1 MKDFS
6 EEIKILFNRLKSK
19 TPFSFSKY
27 ADGEWFAMTRCHGNP
42 GNFEWSIR
50 PDETEYINSIN
61 KLIESFKYR
70 DENYYVG
77 ISCPCCQG
85 DKHEHMKIFSG
96 QSEDNLT
103 FANIFV
109 NSNYR
114 FYIDNFIPYFSE
126 FGNIIL
132 VANRVTDINKL
143 PFNVEKFYP
152 VDYNAWIDNIDI
164 VETIIEET
172 KDTEDKIFLF
182 SCGPFGNILAH
193 KLWES
198 NKRNQYLDV
207 GSTLDPWTKSN
218 RLEGKYYSNDED
230 KRITCIWN

>member
-1 MKDFS
+1 MKIFI
-6 EEIKILFNRLKSK
+6 EEIEILFERLKSK
-19 TPFSFSKY
+19 NPFSFSKY
-27 ADGEWFAMTRCHGNP
+27 ADGEWLAMTGEVANP

-50 PDETEYINSIN
+50 PTETEYIKSIN
-61 KLIESFKYR
+61 QLIESFKYKD
-70 DENYYVG
+70 DEYYVG

-85 DKHEHMKIFSG
+85 NKHEHMKIFSG
-96 QSEDNLT
+96 QNEDNLT

-114 FYIDNFIPYFSE
+114 FYLDNFIPYFSE
-126 FGNIIL
+126 LDNIIL
-132 VANRVTDINKL
+132 VANRVTDTSKL

-152 VDYNAWIDNIDI
+152 VDYNAWIDNIDLVDI
-164 VETIIEET
+164 IIEDI
-172 KDTEDKIFLF
+172 KDTEGKLFLF

-193 KLWES
+193 RLWES

-218 RLEGKYYSNDED
+218 RLDGKYYSNNENE
-230 KRITCIWN
+230 RMTCIWN

>member
-1 MKDFS
+1 
-6 EEIKILFNRLKSK
+6 
-19 TPFSFSKY
+19 
-27 ADGEWFAMTRCHGNP
+27 
-42 GNFEWSIR
+42 
-50 PDETEYINSIN
+50 
-61 KLIESFKYR
+61 
-70 DENYYVG
+70 
-77 ISCPCCQG
+77 
-85 DKHEHMKIFSG
+85 MKIFSG